1 MAQLSN
7 KIIAYANA
15 NGVAKVDF
23 LKDVMLQ
30 DNSDGKG
37 VFIASWNLNIAKPS
51 MEQLNSYETQAT
63 IYENNQQIIE
73 NRKKAYGT
81 IEQQIE
87 FITEKG
93 LTAWQEEVA
102 GIKTAYPKE
111 TN

>member
-37 VFIASWNLNIAKPS
+37 VFIASWNLAIAKPS
-51 MEQLNSYETQAT
+51 DEQLNAYEASANDAEYNAGQIAKRVAEYGSSADQLAYIMENGVDAFVAKQQA
-63 IYENNQQIIE
+63 
-73 NRKKAYGT
+73 
-81 IEQQIE
+81 
-87 FITEKG
+87 
-93 LTAWQEEVA
+93 
-102 GIKTAYPKE
+102 IKNKYPKK
-111 TN
+111 

>member
-37 VFIASWNLNIAKPS
+37 VFIAEWNLSIAKPS
-51 MEQLNSYETQAT
+51 MEQLNAYEASANDAEYNAGQIAKRVAEYGSSADQLAYIMENGVDAFVAKQQA
-63 IYENNQQIIE
+63 
-73 NRKKAYGT
+73 
-81 IEQQIE
+81 
-87 FITEKG
+87 
-93 LTAWQEEVA
+93 
-102 GIKTAYPKE
+102 IKNKYPKK
-111 TN
+111 